1 MIFNLFTDPHLGTR
15 RSANTTRESSKKL
28 QQALYE
34 AALAA
39 SPTEPLDEKNVCL
52 GDLFDKAFNS
62 EDVLVQG
69 HEVAGGC
76 KWTLSGNH
84 DETNREG
91 TVTTLAALKQMGHS
105 IISAPDLSTPYFE
118 AHGALYFVPHHASQE
133 LFEKAMMEAAE
144 HAAANR
150 EGQAAFLLLH
160 CNYNCAFEIQDDTLN
175 LPEELAA
182 QLLDHFDL
190 ILLGHEHKPATHL
203 EGRVV
208 ILGNTH
214 PTSFSDLSD
223 KYRYLLD
230 DETAELTPVKIW
242 SMAEGHR
249 QLKYGEDIPGLDGV
263 QFVDVV
269 GTGGAEDAVAVAHY
283 IQQVWAAGDDLLA
296 VRNNVQIG
304 DHLRDLEQVVTPQ
317 VSDLRTHIDADL
329 EGSDLQPLYRELLK
343 EVTA

>member
-1 MIFNLFTDPHLGTR
+1 VIFNLFTDPHLGTR

-39 SPTEPLDEKNVCL
+39 APYETPAENICL
-52 GDLFDKAFNS
+52 GDLFDRAFNDES
-62 EDVLVQG
+62 TLVQG
-69 HEVAGGC
+69 HEVANRC
-76 KWTLSGNH
+76 AWTLSGNH

-144 HAAANR
+144 HAAGNR
-150 EGQAAFLLLH
+150 DGQAAILLLH

-242 SMAEGHR
+242 SMEDSYR
-249 QLKYGEDIPGLDGV
+249 QLKYGEEIPDLRGV

-269 GTGGAEDAVAVAHY
+269 GAGAAEDAVAVAHY
-283 IQQVWAAGDDLLA
+283 VQQVWAAGDDLLA

-304 DHLRDLEQVVTPQ
+304 DHLQDLEQVVAHQ

-329 EGSDLQPLYRELLK
+329 EGSDLQPLYRELLR
-343 EVTA
+343 EVMS

>member
-15 RSANTTRESSKKL
+15 RSANTTRESLKKL

-39 SPTEPLDEKNVCL
+39 SPTEPLDVKNICL
-52 GDLFDKAFNS
+52 GDLFDRAFND
-62 EDVLVQG
+62 EATLVQG

-84 DETNREG
+84 DETNRAD

-133 LFEKAMMEAAE
+133 LFEKAMKEAAE

-182 QLLDHFDL
+182 QLLDQFDL

-203 EGRVV
+203 DGRVV

-214 PTSFSDLSD
+214 PTGFGDLSS

-242 SMAEGHR
+242 SMEDSYR
-249 QLKYGEDIPGLDGV
+249 QLKYGDEIPDLGGV

-269 GTGGAEDAVAVAHY
+269 GAGAAEDAVAVAHY
-283 IQQVWAAGDDLLA
+283 VQQVWAAGDDLLA

-304 DHLRDLEQVVTPQ
+304 DHLQDLEQAVMPK
-317 VSDLRTHIDADL
+317 VSDLPGHIDADL